1 MHPER
6 VRHAP
11 RFVHRPAAVSRRRR
25 RHDPSLGG
33 DDDDRTWSRDPHLT
47 DRGEY
52 LRVAMASDPN
62 TLEVLAHDEADGS
75 VFTLRGRSDA
85 RHGRSSAAVAAAPS
99 NGGGGGSFDEDSSLE
114 WVVFDDVEGMDRAL
128 GKVTYIDVEGNERD
142 HWLGRS
148 SLCLLFLRSS
158 ITSPLLFLT
167 LPLCTSTSYPSRFD
181 LRRGIDDGNRT
192 ACP

>member
-1 MHPER
+1 MSGAEKLLSF
-6 VRHAP
+6 AP
-11 RFVHRPAAVSRRRR
+11 TLKREVVGAPVSLQAC
-25 RHDPSLGG
+25 HMLYGI
-33 DDDDRTWSRDPHLT
+33 
-47 DRGEY
+47 
-52 LRVAMASDPN
+52 
-62 TLEVLAHDEADGS
+62 
-75 VFTLRGRSDA
+75 VFTHRGWLDA

-99 NGGGGGSFDEDSSLE
+99 NVGGGGSFNEDSSLE

-128 GKVTYIDVEGNERD
+128 GKVTYINVEGNERD
-142 HWLGRS
+142 YWLGWS